1 MGTLIQPELV
11 MKKKIGENCGDITF
25 EHEADM
31 ADIIDSTWYKCP
43 NCKHLIQL
51 RNADFIKGI
60 AMVSCMDCGRG
71 AFAIEDRD
79 ILLR

>member
-25 EHEADM
+25 ELGADM
-31 ADIIDSTWYKCP
+31 IDSTWYKCP

-51 RNADFIKGI
+51 RSADFIKGI

-71 AFAIEDRD
+71 AFAIENKDT
-79 ILLR
+79 LLS